1 MGTSKKDRCIL
12 RAQSIMYD
20 RILLPT
26 DASAGMDRAIEH
38 AIDAA
43 ERYGATVH
51 ILYVVDTDTYSSYSG
66 DEYVHEFEGLESA
79 LEQAGE
85 EAIDE
90 IVSAAESASVETES
104 VIRHGVPHEEILA
117 YADEADIDLTVIG
130 SKNRPGEYRRLLGS
144 VAERVARMSERPVS
158 VVKTPVEGE
167 K

>member
-1 MGTSKKDRCIL
+1 
-12 RAQSIMYD
+12 MYD

-26 DASAGMDRAIEH
+26 DASAGMDQAIEH

-43 ERYGATVH
+43 ERYGATIH
-51 ILYVVDTDTYSSYSG
+51 ILYIVDTDTYGSYSG

-85 EAIDE
+85 EAIE
-90 IVSAAESASVETES
+90 EVVSAADAAGIETKS
-104 VIRHGVPHEEILA
+104 IIRHGIPHEEILA
-117 YADEADIDLTVIG
+117 YADEADVDLTVIG

-158 VVKTPVEGE
+158 VVKTPVEVE
-167 K
+167 E